1 MCDCSQKRDGEKVGK
16 VGPETVTLFSKCPAP
31 YRPGKDILEHTIP
44 IRSNRMP
51 IDSVQYNSSD
61 TTYDSAKTTSSTDT
75 EFSSESSRTVGYQ
88 LEISLTNKIV

>member
-1 MCDCSQKRDGEKVGK
+1 MCDCSQKRDGEIVGK

-44 IRSNRMP
+44 IGSNRMS
-51 IDSVQYNSSD
+51 IDSVQSNSSD
-61 TTYDSAKTTSSTDT
+61 TTYDSAKTSST

-88 LEISLTNKIV
+88 LEISSTNKIV